1 MEAIEVTNLTKQFD
15 STRVLEG
22 ITFNI
27 GEGKLILLLGPN
39 GSGKTT
45 LLRCLMGLIRFEGEV
60 RIFGFD
66 VSHMG
71 KQARR
76 LVGYMPQDSGFYAD
90 MTCAQVLDFF
100 SNLKGV
106 DVSLED
112 LLGPIGLLQK
122 ADAKVKQL
130 SGGMKRKLG
139 IAVTLLGDPP
149 IIFLDEPFSDID
161 AKGKLDLLNTIRA
174 LRERGR
180 TVVISTHTISGV
192 LTMADEA
199 LVLQRNMPI
208 RTIRS
213 QLFASHFSPTYRVHV
228 YSKERI
234 PIKEAEVSPTG
245 WVTISSR
252 DLHSTLNTL
261 AEYGIDISKAI
272 VEEPTTN
279 DLMMGLAGD
288 DL

>member
-1 MEAIEVTNLTKQFD
+1 MEAIEVTNLTKQFNNT
-15 STRVLEG
+15 SVLEG
-22 ITFNI
+22 ITFNV
-27 GEGKLILLLGPN
+27 GEGKLVLLLGPN

-66 VSHMG
+66 VSRMG

-76 LVGYMPQDSGFYAD
+76 LVGYMPQDSGFYSD

-100 SNLKGV
+100 STLRGV
-106 DVSLED
+106 NVSLDD

-130 SGGMKRKLG
+130 SGGMRRKLG

-149 IIFLDEPFSDID
+149 IVFMDEPFSDID
-161 AKGKLDLLNTIRA
+161 AKGKLDLLNTLRS

-192 LTMADEA
+192 LTMADQA
-199 LVLQRNMPI
+199 LVLQRKVPI

-213 QLFASHFSPTYRVHV
+213 QEFASYFSPTYRVYVH
-228 YSKERI
+228 SKESI

-245 WVTISSR
+245 WITISSR
-252 DLHSTLNTL
+252 DLYSTLSML
-261 AEYGIDISKAI
+261 ADCGIDISKAI
-272 VEEPTTN
+272 IEEPNTN
-279 DLMMGLAGD
+279 NLMIRLGSD